1 MGAAEESDIVARV
14 SRASAGSS
22 STGALAAHLARACGH
37 VQVDARVIQQG
48 YRFHA
53 ELGDEIPAFFNKRMS
68 TGSTNIAVTLQA
80 GFDPELERQARGPF
94 TGTQA
99 GWATDPF
106 EGCRNTADA
115 RAVIEAD
122 DYHAS
127 IWLAR
132 LTVGVQMLEVCEIA
146 EPLFIAKHPN
156 EFRAIAEE
164 LVGLGVVQLHGCPVC
179 ANEDA
184 DAGE

>member
-1 MGAAEESDIVARV
+1 MGAERHDITARV
-14 SRASAGSS
+14 SRAHAGSS

-37 VQVDARVIQQG
+37 VLVDARVIRQG

-68 TGSTNIAVTLQA
+68 TGSTTIAITLQA
-80 GFDPELERQARGPF
+80 GFDPQAEVDTRGPF
-94 TGTQA
+94 ETVG
-99 GWATDPF
+99 GWAVDPF
-106 EGCRNTADA
+106 ADCRTTADA
-115 RAVIEAD
+115 QAVIEAE

-127 IWLAR
+127 LWLAR
-132 LTVGVQMLEVCEIA
+132 ITIGFELFEVAQVA

-164 LVGLGVVQLHGCPVC
+164 LVALGAIHAHECLMC
-179 ANEDA
+179 AD
-184 DAGE
+184 DDSDVS

>member
-1 MGAAEESDIVARV
+1 MGAEEYDIVARV
-14 SRASAGSS
+14 TRAGAGSS

-37 VQVDARVIQQG
+37 VQVDARVIQLG

-53 ELGDEIPAFFNKRMS
+53 ELGDEIPAFFNRRMS
-68 TGSTNIAVTLQA
+68 TGSTNIGVTLQA
-80 GFDPELERQARGPF
+80 GFDPEAEARVRGPF
-94 TGTQA
+94 TGEQQS
-99 GWATDPF
+99 WSIDPF
-106 EGCRNTADA
+106 EGCRSTADA

-127 IWLAR
+127 VWLAR
-132 LTVGVQMLEVCEIA
+132 LTIGFELFEVRDIA

-164 LVGLGVVQLHGCPVC
+164 LVALGVVQAHACPLC
-179 ANEDA
+179 SDDEDS
-184 DAGE
+184 

>member
-1 MGAAEESDIVARV
+1 MGAEEHDIVARV
-14 SRASAGSS
+14 SRAGAGSS

-37 VQVDARVIQQG
+37 VSVDARVIQQG

-68 TGSTNIAVTLQA
+68 TGSTNLAVTLQA
-80 GFDPELERQARGPF
+80 GFDPEAEAQLQGPF
-94 TGTQA
+94 TGSARQ
-99 GWATDPF
+99 WSTDPF
-106 EGCRNTADA
+106 EDCRTTADA
-115 RAVIEAD
+115 RDVIEAE

-132 LTVGVQMLEVCEIA
+132 ITVGVAMYDVWQVA

-164 LVGLGVVQLHGCPVC
+164 LVALGVLQSHACPVC
-179 ANEDA
+179 GDQENS
-184 DAGE
+184 

>member
-1 MGAAEESDIVARV
+1 MGAEEHDIVARV
-14 SRASAGSS
+14 TRAGAGTS

-37 VQVDARVIQQG
+37 VSVDARVIQQG

-68 TGSTNIAVTLQA
+68 TGSTNLAVTLQA
-80 GFDPELERQARGPF
+80 GFDPEAEAQLRGPF
-94 TGTQA
+94 TGAQQS
-99 GWATDPF
+99 WSTDPF

-127 IWLAR
+127 IWLAKV
-132 LTVGVQMLEVCEIA
+132 TVGMQLMDVSDIA
-146 EPLFIAKHPN
+146 DPLFIAQHPN
-156 EFRAIAEE
+156 EFRALAEE

-179 ANEDA
+179 STDGDA
-184 DAGE
+184 D

>member
-1 MGAAEESDIVARV
+1 MGAEEHDIVARV
-14 SRASAGSS
+14 SRAGAGAS

-37 VQVDARVIQQG
+37 VLVDARVIQQG

-68 TGSTNIAVTLQA
+68 TGSTNVAVTLQA
-80 GFDPELERQARGPF
+80 GFDPELEAAAQAGPF
-94 TGTQA
+94 TGSARQ
-99 GWATDPF
+99 WAIDPF
-106 EGCRNTADA
+106 ADCMTTADA
-115 RAVIEAD
+115 RRVIEAE

-132 LTVGVQMLEVCEIA
+132 ITVGVAMLDVLQVA

-164 LVGLGVVQLHGCPVC
+164 LVALGVLQGHACPVC
-179 ANEDA
+179 GAEDEA
-184 DAGE
+184 

>member
-1 MGAAEESDIVARV
+1 MGAAEEHDDIVARV
-14 SRASAGSS
+14 TRAGAGST

-37 VQVDARVIQQG
+37 VLVDARVIQQG
-48 YRFHA
+48 YRFFA

-68 TGSTNIAVTLQA
+68 TGSVNVAVTLQA
-80 GFDPELERQARGPF
+80 GFDPELEAQARGPF
-94 TGTQA
+94 TGSAAQW
-99 GWATDPF
+99 GTDPF
-106 EGCRNTADA
+106 DGCRTTADA

-132 LTVGVQMLEVCEIA
+132 ITVGVDLLDVWQVA

-164 LVGLGVVQLHGCPVC
+164 LVGLGVVQGHACPLC
-179 ANEDA
+179 SDEDSQ
-184 DAGE
+184 

>member
-1 MGAAEESDIVARV
+1 MGAEEHDIVARIT
-14 SRASAGSS
+14 RAEAGST

-37 VQVDARVIQQG
+37 VQVDARVIRQG
-48 YRFHA
+48 YRYHA
-53 ELGDEIPAFFNKRMS
+53 ELGEEIPAFFNKRMS

-80 GFDPELERQARGPF
+80 GFDPEAQAELNSPF
-94 TGTQA
+94 TGQERT
-99 GWATDPF
+99 WATDPF
-106 EGCRNTADA
+106 AECRTTEDA
-115 RAVIEAD
+115 RRVIEAD

-132 LTVGVQMLEVCEIA
+132 VTVGFELFDVNQVA

-164 LVGLGVVQLHGCPVC
+164 LVGVGVVQMHACPVC
-179 ANEDA
+179 SLD
-184 DAGE
+184 DGT

>member
-1 MGAAEESDIVARV
+1 MGAEENMDIVARIG
-14 SRASAGSS
+14 RADAGSS

-37 VQVDARVIQQG
+37 VLVDARVIQQG

-68 TGSTNIAVTLQA
+68 TGSTNVAVTLQA
-80 GFDPELERQARGPF
+80 GFDPELEAQARGPF
-94 TGTQA
+94 TGSA
-99 GWATDPF
+99 GQWATDPF
-106 EGCRNTADA
+106 DGCRSTADA

-132 LTVGVQMLEVCEIA
+132 ITVGVQMLDVLQVA

-164 LVGLGVVQLHGCPVC
+164 LVALGVLQGHECPMC
-179 ANEDA
+179 SAEDEA
-184 DAGE
+184 